1 MKIGSGEHLAAILL
15 TAVVGAPETID
26 QDGGIDL
33 TFRKSPEQPR
43 AWKFGEH
50 SWAAFEVKSL
60 PGPFREVDRHIEVG
74 EGFTVV
80 VRSAADILQ
89 DATEKVADAIDQLT
103 RKVGEDPTCCRCVF
117 LLIHPFDGLAAAA
130 FSGDLVIGHKLPVPS
145 NSFDLDMLWVFWH
158 SGQLAWWSR
167 LDQCWTDL
175 IFAEDP
181 DNRFDSDDD
190 PVFSAEERFL
200 AKAGYTGSSPWL
212 FRLSAN
218 TPMQQT
224 NESLPSWCRS

>member
-117 LLIHPFDGLAAAA
+117 LLIHPFDGLAAEA

-145 NSFDLDMLWVFWH
+145 NSFA
-158 SGQLAWWSR
+158 ST
-167 LDQCWTDL
+167 CC
-175 IFAEDP
+175 
-181 DNRFDSDDD
+181 
-190 PVFSAEERFL
+190 
-200 AKAGYTGSSPWL
+200 GSSGI
-212 FRLSAN
+212 RAN
-218 TPMQQT
+218 WRGGLVWT
-224 NESLPSWCRS
+224 NAGPT